1 MSFESLR
8 SFLTTKGLE
17 VPKYAQ
23 ARYKGTAIFKVGL
36 FYKFYKNYNEGDWK
50 EIKPIEIQIDLN
62 IF

>member
-17 VPKYAQ
+17 VPKYAH

-36 FYKFYKNYNEGDWK
+36 FSKFSKNYKDGDWK
-50 EIKPIEIQIDLN
+50 EIKPIEMQIDLK